1 MSGRTRRLWTHQ
13 PSRFAALSRGRARL
27 VWLAVL
33 LLVLASL
40 TVLGVP
46 SLTGDGDAAA
56 ATADRMTD
64 VGLYERVV
72 AAMKGGDTY
81 YVAASDAMRAGGY
94 PLRPFFTMRL
104 PALAALEALIPG
116 WASIALLLALAALT
130 AFAWASRV
138 GVALNG
144 LFPRAVMMMLLAVS
158 MLAFFQPGLV
168 LFHEVW
174 AGLLV
179 ALSLALRR
187 PGRALEAIAL
197 GLAAMLI
204 RETAALYAIVML
216 LFAWGEDRRGEA
228 LGWGV
233 ALLLLAAVLALHA
246 HAVAGVT
253 GPLDAA
259 SPGWS
264 AFNGPGFF
272 LRALVTST
280 ALQALPVL
288 VGAVLI
294 VLALLGWAS
303 WDEPLGMRMFA
314 LLIAYGV
321 VIAIFARLDNFYWA
335 LMIAPA
341 ALVGLVFVPDALADL
356 WHRALDRRRITVT
369 TVTP

>member
-1 MSGRTRRLWTHQ
+1 MTARTRRVWTLA
-13 PSRFAALSRGRARL
+13 PSRFAVLSRGRARL
-27 VWLAVL
+27 AWLALLVL
-33 LLVLASL
+33 LLASL
-40 TVLGVP
+40 TALSVP

-56 ATADRMTD
+56 RTADRMTD
-64 VGLYERVV
+64 IGLYERVV
-72 AAMKGGDTY
+72 ASMKGGDPY

-94 PLRPFFTMRL
+94 PLHPFLTMRL
-104 PALAALEALIPG
+104 PALAAVEAALPG
-116 WASIALLLALAALT
+116 WASIGLLLALAALT
-130 AFAWASRV
+130 AVAWASRV
-138 GVALNG
+138 GATLTG
-144 LFPRAVMMMLLAVS
+144 LFPRAVMVLLLAAS

-197 GLAAMLI
+197 GFAAMLI
-204 RETAALYAIVML
+204 RETAALYVVVML
-216 LFAWGEDRRGEA
+216 IFAWGEDRRGEA

-233 ALLLLAAVLALHA
+233 ALLLFGGVLGLHA

-253 GPLDAA
+253 GPLDPHSA
-259 SPGWS
+259 GWA

-272 LRALVTST
+272 VRALVTAT
-280 ALQALPVL
+280 ALQALPIVAGALL
-288 VGAVLI
+288 VA
-294 VLALLGWAS
+294 LALFGWAS
-303 WDEPLGMRMFA
+303 WDDPLGLRMFA
-314 LLIAYGV
+314 LLIAYGT
-321 VIAIFARLDNFYWA
+321 VIALFARLDNFYWA

-341 ALVGLVFVPDALADL
+341 ALLGLVFLPDALTDL